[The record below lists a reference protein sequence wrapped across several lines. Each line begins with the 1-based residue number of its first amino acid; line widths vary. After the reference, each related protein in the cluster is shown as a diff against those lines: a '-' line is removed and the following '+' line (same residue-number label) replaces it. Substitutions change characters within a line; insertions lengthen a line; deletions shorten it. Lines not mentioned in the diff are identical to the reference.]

1 MRTKQTSN
9 RLRNNLL
16 RRTARL
22 TKQIGIALLLSAVCL
37 LLTACARTNIR
48 ADDNPTVA
56 WEEFCGYL
64 SDGDYRAAI
73 ELTDNRLEVGK
84 DDTDDSV
91 EGLMLTTV
99 AESLRAAVIMEPKIN
114 GSSAWQS
121 VRLHHLDLALVMQK
135 AIDGIMR
142 ETADEEWRHG
152 SYRDDEA
159 IDNAVKDSL
168 CRQLDGDLSDCMVT
182 DVIKVEFRYSDG
194 RWRPVMSSALYSA
207 ITGNAAGAS
216 GCAERF
222 FREYDA
228 RKTSGTRQATG

>member
-56 WEEFCGYL
+56 WEEFCGCL

-73 ELTDNRLEVGK
+73 ELTGNRLEVGK

-135 AIDGIMR
+135 ALDGIMR

-182 DVIKVEFRYSDG
+182 DVIKVEFRYRDG

>member
-56 WEEFCGYL
+56 WEEFCGCL

-73 ELTDNRLEVGK
+73 ELTGDRLEVGK
-84 DDTDDSV
+84 DDTDDCV

-152 SYRDDEA
+152 AYRDDEA

>member
-48 ADDNPTVA
+48 ADDTPTVA
-56 WEEFCGYL
+56 WKEFCGYL

-73 ELTDNRLEVGK
+73 ELTGNRLEVGK

-135 AIDGIMR
+135 ALDGIMR
-142 ETADEEWRHG
+142 ETADEEWHHG
-152 SYRDDEA
+152 SYRGDEA

>member
-56 WEEFCGYL
+56 WEEFCGCL

-73 ELTDNRLEVGK
+73 ELTGDRLEVGK
-84 DDTDDSV
+84 DDTDDCV

>member
-73 ELTDNRLEVGK
+73 ELTGNRLEVGK
-84 DDTDDSV
+84 DDTDDCV
-91 EGLMLTTV
+91 KGLMLTTV

-135 AIDGIMR
+135 ALDGIMR
-142 ETADEEWRHG
+142 ETADEEWHHG